1 METRIGKVDFE
12 ATSVGPIQAKRQ
24 LGKLPQFG
32 RQHSGHATVAV
43 VSVNRGLG
51 CMKVPAMTRPV
62 DDDGSLCV
70 CKEALET
77 GHR

>member
-1 METRIGKVDFE
+1 METRIEKVDFE
-12 ATSVGPIQAKRQ
+12 ATRVDAIQAKRQ
-24 LGKLPQFG
+24 PGNLPQFG

-62 DDDGSLCV
+62 NDDG
-70 CKEALET
+70 
-77 GHR
+77 